1 MNSRRLMVGT
11 PDLRRHGSTANG
23 RSGEGQG
30 KFNAATRPRGSWAG
44 ASPATPRNSCGL
56 ALGGGTGEDRDVA
69 TAVLVLVFDAPL
81 AGGIAVFQQPDLGME
96 VVLNGVISV
105 VLGAFEPPSLGRVHG
120 GDEFGE
126 GSGAIC
132 HGTAAGG
139 RA

>member
-1 MNSRRLMVGT
+1 MRLGALA
-11 PDLRRHGSTANG
+11 DRGQALRLQRLVIGAGS
-23 RSGEGQG
+23 
-30 KFNAATRPRGSWAG
+30 P
-44 ASPATPRNSCGL
+44 
-56 ALGGGTGEDRDVA
+56 LGGGTGEDRDVA

-81 AGGIAVFQQPDLGME
+81 AGGIAVFQQPDLGMK

-105 VLGAFEPPSLGRVHG
+105 VLGAFEPPSLGRVYG

-132 HGTAAGG
+132 HGTTAGD